1 MRRATSVI
9 AWLACVG
16 ARPSRGDWQ
25 PAAADAINPLGCI
38 VTGLEHGGTTVTS
51 ELIMTASGWL
61 GPFEAGFL
69 TAALPAEF
77 PKIWPFNDWARA
89 TDASSLGLNG
99 SKWTALV
106 GQRTH
111 LDMYRYALRESPL
124 LRKANTTRFVD
135 KVPGYRENLE
145 AVLRR
150 APGVPVVFVFKTRAS
165 AYASYVTHRH
175 MDEGAFN
182 RTWAAFMRRLDEVST
197 SASLSRRRPPNTG

>member
-1 MRRATSVI
+1 
-9 AWLACVG
+9 
-16 ARPSRGDWQ
+16 
-25 PAAADAINPLGCI
+25 
-38 VTGLEHGGTTVTS
+38 
-51 ELIMTASGWL
+51 MTAPGFL

-69 TAALPAEF
+69 TAAQPAKF
-77 PKIWPFNDWARA
+77 PKVWPFNDWARA
-89 TDASSLGLNG
+89 SDASSLGLNG

-150 APGVPVVFVFKTRAS
+150 APGVPVVFVYKARAS
-165 AYASYVTHRH
+165 AYKSYVTHRH

-182 RTWAAFMRRLDEVST
+182 RTWDAFMRRLDDVIRVPESK
-197 SASLSRRRPPNTG
+197 LSGAFVRPPRHRRDALTPAQ

>member
-25 PAAADAINPLGCI
+25 PTAAEADNPLGCI

-51 ELIMTASGWL
+51 ELIMTAPGYL

-69 TAALPAEF
+69 KAARPEEF
-77 PKIWPFNDWARA
+77 PKVKPFAAWTRA
-89 TDASSLGLNG
+89 DLGLNG

-145 AVLRR
+145 AVMRR

-165 AYASYVTHRH
+165 AYKSYVTHRH

-182 RTWAAFMRRLDEVST
+182 RTWAAFMRRLDD
-197 SASLSRRRPPNTG
+197 ARRVPESK